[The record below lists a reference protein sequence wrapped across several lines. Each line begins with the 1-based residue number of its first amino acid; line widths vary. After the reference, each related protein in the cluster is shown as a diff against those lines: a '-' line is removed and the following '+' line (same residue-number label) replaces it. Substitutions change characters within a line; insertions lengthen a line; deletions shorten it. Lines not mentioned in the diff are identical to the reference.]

1 VKIAL
6 IRHGDALD
14 HQIDEHRQLSEL
26 GQQQV
31 LKTAQFL
38 SDNEFD
44 AKTFFHSPL
53 KRAIET
59 CHIITSHSSQNIS
72 ISESGELKPMSSL
85 SYWLHEL
92 NDSKSDLALVGHNPF
107 MSLLAQELTEQPF
120 GIPTG
125 GCLILEKSEGALIW
139 KVFSMNF

>member
-1 VKIAL
+1 MKIAL
-6 IRHGDALD
+6 IRHGHALD

-38 SDNEFD
+38 KESEFD
-44 AKTFFHSPL
+44 AKIFVHSPL

-59 CHIITSHSSQNIS
+59 CHIITSHSFTNIS

-85 SYWLHEL
+85 SYWLNEL
-92 NDSKSDLALVGHNPF
+92 SNSKSDLALVGHNPF
-107 MSLLAQELTEQPF
+107 MSLLAQELTQQPF
-120 GIPTG
+120 GMPTG
-125 GCLILEKSEGALIW
+125 GCLILEKSESNLSW
-139 KVFSMNF
+139 KVFSKNF